1 MSGKPLTALR
11 VAVFLA
17 CLLPLAGLALGLWQ
31 DTLGANPIE
40 HIIRSL
46 GDWALRLLLAT
57 LAITPLRR
65 LTGWHWLL
73 KVRRML
79 GLYAFFYAVLHVT
92 GYVWVDQF
100 FDWVAI
106 AKDILKRPF
115 ITVGMLTLLMMLPLA
130 ITSSQAMMR
139 RLGGKRWQ
147 SLHRLVYVVGICA
160 VIHFWWMVKL
170 DLAQPALHGALLA
183 LLLGARLL
191 PLRRR
196 PVRPDTLAG

>member
-1 MSGKPLTALR
+1 MSAKSITALR
-11 VAVFLA
+11 VALFLA
-17 CLLPLAGLALGLWQ
+17 CLLPLAALAVGLWQ

-40 HIIRSL
+40 YLIRSL

-65 LTGWHWLL
+65 FTGWHWLL
-73 KVRRML
+73 KLRRML

-106 AKDILKRPF
+106 ARDILKRPF
-115 ITVGMLTLLMMLPLA
+115 ITVGMLTLLLMLPLA

-147 SLHRLVYVVGICA
+147 GLHRLVYVVGICA

-170 DLAQPALHGALLA
+170 DLTQPALHGVLLA

-191 PLRRR
+191 PLRQ
-196 PVRPDTLAG
+196 PVRSVTPAG